1 MNQDFQIPKKTFL
14 LIPAGTYRATI
25 TGLEKALG
33 VYGEQVKITFHVLTD
48 DVEYTDGSVDLLA
61 WCSTNY
67 SEKSKLFRWARAA
80 LAGDF
85 DPSADFQAAKLIN
98 KRVLINVEKNVSAN
112 GGEFNKVVDIMAVP
126 HGKANSIA
134 ATPDPDLAIQTKTG
148 ASTQSKQPLPPEPPA
163 PPDDSIPW

>member
-14 LIPAGTYRATI
+14 LIPAGTYRAKI
-25 TGLEKALG
+25 TGLEKAVG

-67 SEKSKLFRWARAA
+67 SEKSKLFRRAGAA

-85 DPSADFQAAKLIN
+85 DPSADFQA
-98 KRVLINVEKNVSAN
+98 
-112 GGEFNKVVDIMAVP
+112 
-126 HGKANSIA
+126 GK
-134 ATPDPDLAIQTKTG
+134 
-148 ASTQSKQPLPPEPPA
+148 
-163 PPDDSIPW
+163 

>member
-25 TGLEKALG
+25 TGLEKAVG

-48 DVEYTDGSVDLLA
+48 DVDYTDGSVDLLA

-85 DPSADFQAAKLIN
+85 DPVRRLPGCEVNQQKGADQCRKECE
-98 KRVLINVEKNVSAN
+98 R
-112 GGEFNKVVDIMAVP
+112 
-126 HGKANSIA
+126 
-134 ATPDPDLAIQTKTG
+134 
-148 ASTQSKQPLPPEPPA
+148 
-163 PPDDSIPW
+163 

>member
-25 TGLEKALG
+25 TGLEKAAG

-98 KRVLINVEKNVSAN
+98 KRVMINVEKNISAN
-112 GGEFNKVVDIMAVP
+112 GGEINKIVDIMAVP
-126 HGKANSIA
+126 RGKANSTA
-134 ATPDPDLAIQTKTG
+134 VSPDPDPEIQTNIVAQTKLAT
-148 ASTQSKQPLPPEPPA
+148 PPEPPA
-163 PPDDSIPW
+163 PPDDIIPW